1 MDRHVSNQRMRFLL
15 QFLFKHF
22 FVLVLG
28 ISLFQVLTVISFPIA
43 VAKAGSSLLQAYVAA
58 QNIAI
63 LDQNEREQKRQIDSA
78 KKPE

>member
-1 MDRHVSNQRMRFLL
+1 MYRFHLKL
-15 QFLFKHF
+15 ILFNF
-22 FVLVLG
+22 FALVLG
-28 ISLFQVLTVISFPIA
+28 ISLFQVLTVVSFPVA

-63 LDQNEREQKRQIDSA
+63 LDQNEREQQRHIDSA